1 MKKYLR
7 KIILLVNL
15 LFVGLWY
22 AQSSTENYIY
32 SSNCLDADC
41 VKKTET
47 VKYFDGLGIP
57 KQIVNV
63 KASPGNK
70 DIVIPLEY
78 DGYGRSVKN
87 YLAIPQ
93 QSTANG
99 DIYTDPLSYA
109 ATIYGGEKYYSEKV
123 LETSSLSR
131 LQEEKEIGN
140 EWAGHPVKFEYGTN
154 SANDAVRKFYTTTVW
169 SGNATSSVATYFND
183 YSTGKLYKT
192 IIIDEDNNK
201 TIIFKNSRGQ
211 NVLVRKVL
219 SPTINID
226 TYYIYNEYDQL
237 AFVIPAKALDEFFNN
252 YGAGT
257 DDNIPQYILD
267 DLCYQYRFDGKNRA
281 VEKKLPG
288 KGWEYTVYD
297 KQNRAILTQDA
308 NLGSSKQWI
317 FTKYDEFGRNVYS
330 GIYTSTQNYGSE
342 GRVYQQNTVD
352 GKGNNNT
359 FRTSSVGFTD
369 VSGMGIY
376 YTNDTGSYPNTNI
389 KVLSVNYYDSYPQ
402 YDFSPAFPSVIQNEP
417 VLSDGQLNNNRST
430 KSLPVMGLV
439 KNIEDDNWTKSYT
452 YYDKKGRIIGQ
463 HSINHLGGFTR
474 VENQLDFSGVS
485 QTVATTHARLALDPV
500 KTITETFEYDDRYRL
515 KKHWHQVD
523 QNQPELLTDNTYNE
537 LSQITNKKVGN
548 SLESIDYTYNIK
560 GWVTTVNNPLNLA
573 GRLFGYKLKYTNP
586 EYTTI
591 TSGKYNG
598 NIAEV
603 DWATSKDGIVKRYSY
618 QYDALNRLKKG
629 FYSEPGTDIP
639 QNEYYNEVVGYDLNG
654 NISSLSR
661 NRKMENVGKELMDN
675 LTYFYTGNKLDR
687 ITDSSANYFG
697 YPDSAGNQIHYD
709 NNGNMTDHIDRGM
722 LEIKYNFLDLPDYI
736 KFDEYVL
743 RDDPFFGGTI
753 TQYKNTNYLY
763 RADGTKLRKI
773 HNYFSGRNQADT
785 SKTTEYLD
793 GFQYSFERS
802 LIGSPLTPQGLQFVP
817 TSEGYY
823 DFVQNK
829 YIYQYKDQ
837 VGNVRVAY
845 YRGVNGLAQIDRTT
859 DFYPFGLEFGGSS
872 SLSTSGSLSPDYTY
886 SFQEQE
892 KQQETG
898 WYSFKWRNYDP
909 TMARFFNV
917 DPLSEKY
924 AYQSHYNFS
933 ENRVVDGVELEG
945 LEASI
950 INKAGDMNINGYG
963 LSHSEYTQGSDGTIN
978 IQEVVVTY
986 NPTSHLNSMSAPG
999 IQMPSNCQACF
1010 GGGSMTINL
1019 PPPPT
1024 INPQPQPW
1032 RGPENGQGGGVVMM
1046 DSMWDVIGIAI
1057 SNNLSAENKN
1067 AMLGLGALA
1076 IILTK
1081 GRAADDI
1088 LKAELAAEKVEISAM
1103 KSTPSEINVVR
1114 GGTCLACQFENGS
1127 GVTID
1132 ANGLLNNVS
1141 VNSAEGLSI
1150 KQLSTGIP
1158 NGKIGTTTVSQI
1170 EALGGK
1176 VTASPTKNNPFH
1188 STLSGIT
1195 SQQAEKLFNPTFKN
1209 PTK

>member
-1 MKKYLR
+1 M
-7 KIILLVNL
+7 NL
-15 LFVGLWY
+15 LHSQTL
-22 AQSSTENYIY
+22 TENFVAT
-32 SSNCLDADC
+32 SDCLDVNC
-41 VKKTET
+41 NKKTET
-47 VKYFDGLGIP
+47 VKYFDGLGKI
-57 KQIVNV
+57 KQIVSV
-63 KASPGNK
+63 KSSPSEK

-87 YLAIPQ
+87 YLPIPQ
-93 QSTANG
+93 QTSGNG
-99 DIYTDPLSYA
+99 NIFSDPFSYA
-109 ATIYGGEKYYSEKV
+109 STIYSGEKYYSEIV
-123 LETSSLSR
+123 LEISPLNRTQQQKSV
-131 LQEEKEIGN
+131 GN
-140 EWAGHPVKFEYGTN
+140 EWNNHPVKIEYGTN
-154 SANDAVRKFYTTTVW
+154 SIYDAVRKFVTNTNW
-169 SGNATSSVATYFND
+169 INNATSSVITYSNE
-183 YSTGKLYKT
+183 YAVGKLYKT
-192 IIIDEDNNK
+192 ISIDEDNNR
-201 TIIFKNSRGQ
+201 TIIFKNSLGQ
-211 NVLVRKVL
+211 NILIRKVL
-219 SPTINID
+219 SSTINID
-226 TYYIYNEYDQL
+226 TYYVYNEYDQL

-257 DDNIPQYILD
+257 DDQIPEYILN
-267 DLCYQYRFDGKNRA
+267 DLCYQYHFDGKNRL
-281 VEKKLPG
+281 VEKRLPG
-288 KGWEYTVYD
+288 KSWEYLIYD
-297 KQNRAILTQDA
+297 KQNRVVLVQDA

-317 FTKYDEFGRNVYS
+317 FTKYDEFGRDVYS

-342 GRVYQQNTVD
+342 GRVYHQNIVD
-352 GKGNNNT
+352 GKGINNT
-359 FRTSSVGFTD
+359 FRTTSVGFTD
-369 VSGMGIY
+369 VSGMGLY

-389 KVLSVNYYDSYPQ
+389 KVHSVNYYDSYPQ
-402 YDFSPAFPSVIQNEP
+402 YNFNPAFPFSIKNEP
-417 VLSDGQLNNNRST
+417 VLTDTQLTDSRST
-430 KSLPVMGLV
+430 KSLPVMSLV

-474 VENQLDFSGVS
+474 VENLLDFSGVP
-485 QTVATTHARLALDPV
+485 QTVVTTHARLALDPV

-523 QNQPELLTDNTYNE
+523 QYQPELLTDNTYNE

-548 SLESIDYTYNIK
+548 SLESIDYTYNIR
-560 GWVTTVNNPLNLA
+560 GWVTAVNNPLNLT
-573 GRLFGYKLKYTNP
+573 GKLFGYKLKYTNP

-639 QNEYYNEVVGYDLNG
+639 QNEYYNEVVDYDLNG

-675 LTYFYTGNKLDR
+675 LTYFYTGNKLNR

-743 RDDPFFGGTI
+743 RDDPFFGGTT

-763 RADGTKLRKI
+763 RADGTKLKKV
-773 HNYFSGRNQADT
+773 HNYFSGRNQADV

-793 GFQYSFERS
+793 GFQYNFERG
-802 LIGSPLTPQGLQFVP
+802 LNAAPLNTQGLQFVP

-837 VGNVRVAY
+837 VGNVRVAF

-933 ENRVVDGVELEG
+933 ENRVIDGTELEG
-945 LEASI
+945 LEFRSMQEANDYIASHP
-950 INKAGDMNINGYG
+950 N
-963 LSHSEYTQGSDGTIN
+963 TTIDWVN
-978 IQEVVVTY
+978 EQPIVTTGETLIQEVVIEGHRS
-986 NPTSHLNSMSAPG
+986 NNNAISNNSGNTSGENLAINS
-999 IQMPSNCQACF
+999 
-1010 GGGSMTINL
+1010 
-1019 PPPPT
+1019 
-1024 INPQPQPW
+1024 PQSSTTPFPY
-1032 RGPENGQGGGVVMM
+1032 RGPENGQGGGLIMM
-1046 DSMWDVIGIAI
+1046 DSMWDVIGIVIA
-1057 SNNLSAENKN
+1057 NNMSSENKT

-1076 IILTK
+1076 IILSRGHAT
-1081 GRAADDI
+1081 DEV
-1088 LKAELAAEKVEISAM
+1088 LKAELATEKAEMRVLSRTEMSSIWGKGPRIDPQNLPKSVTNDFVEILAG
-1103 KSTPSEINVVR
+1103 R
-1114 GGTCLACQFENGS
+1114 GEPRMTNGS
-1127 GVTID
+1127 QTIIQNRSGVNPKWVG
-1132 ANGLLNNVS
+1132 AK
-1141 VNSAEGLSI
+1141 EWKI
-1150 KQLSTGIP
+1150 KDVPDTMLDGSRILQHP
-1158 NGKIGTTTVSQI
+1158 NGKWGLVIDHNYKNII
-1170 EALGGK
+1170 EIPTNSALK
-1176 VTASPTKNNPFH
+1176 
-1188 STLSGIT
+1188 
-1195 SQQAEKLFNPTFKN
+1195 
-1209 PTK
+1209 